1 MYFRIKMKR
10 NGLMAFL
17 SHLELMK
24 TLERSFKRSSIPMLY
39 SQGFNPR
46 PLMNFALP
54 LSVGLSAEELL
65 LELEVEEGTDPTILY
80 RVGFV
85 EGLEIVDVKEVEK
98 GPSLMSRVAR
108 ANYRISGDLELLRD
122 LEGGEALL
130 FKKRRK
136 KGPPREVDARD
147 YVLDYSFGEDLVVS
161 LLAGSEANLRPQ
173 DLLLSILKDQDKI
186 HDYDISLLQV
196 FDQEGSSLW

>member
-1 MYFRIKMKR
+1 MYCRVKMKR
-10 NGLMAFL
+10 SGLMAFL

-24 TLERSFKRSSIPMLY
+24 TLERSFKRSGIPMLY

-54 LSVGLSAEELL
+54 LSVGLCAEELL
-65 LELEVEEGTDPTILY
+65 LELEMEDGTDPKVLY
-80 RVGFV
+80 DVGFV

-98 GPSLMSRVAR
+98 SPSLMSRVAK
-108 ANYRISGDLELLRD
+108 ATYKIAGDLAALSPLKTD
-122 LEGGEALL
+122 GPLL

-136 KGPPREVDARD
+136 KGPPREVNARD
-147 YVLDYSFGEDLVVS
+147 FVLDYAFGEDLIVT

-173 DLLLSILKDQDKI
+173 DLLLSILNNDDAI
-186 HDYDISLLQV
+186 HDYDMTLLQV
-196 FDQEGSSLW
+196 YDKKGHSLW